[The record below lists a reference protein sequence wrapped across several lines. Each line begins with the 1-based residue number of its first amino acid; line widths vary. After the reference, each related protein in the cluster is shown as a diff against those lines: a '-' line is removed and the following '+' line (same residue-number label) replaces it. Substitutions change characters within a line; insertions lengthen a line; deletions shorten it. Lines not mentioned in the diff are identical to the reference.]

1 MEKEWKCRNYNAIR
15 KSDRD
20 TKIKVIFGKKYIS
33 IWVNETKELPTPIKM
48 LSVPV
53 MPISFPKK
61 DEDESSAVK
70 VVEIKNKGSS
80 KVSKKSVLS
89 ELNTLKDVSHSMP
102 IIDVRHDDKTKNE
115 KFFASAELL

>member
-1 MEKEWKCRNYNAIR
+1 MCWRNKWR
-15 KSDRD
+15 KSGSAEII
-20 TKIKVIFGKKYIS
+20 TQSENPIGTQKLK
-33 IWVNETKELPTPIKM
+33 TKELPTPIKM